1 MRLTTVLIAVGMA
14 VTLPACTSSGHA
26 GGSPVESAPAGPPA
40 AAKKALHY
48 SADYTVAALLAN
60 DQAKAVLD
68 RDLPGFSTNDRI
80 SMAMGMTLKQLAS
93 FPQAH
98 IDGPKLKA
106 INDDLSQIPANAPP
120 AP

>member
-1 MRLTTVLIAVGMA
+1 MRQTTILIAASVA
-14 VTLPACTSSGHA
+14 VALAACTSANHGRA
-26 GGSPVESAPAGPPA
+26 PPVEAAPATSPA
-40 AAKKALHY
+40 AASGNLHY

-68 RDLPGFSTNDRI
+68 RALPGFSTNDRI
-80 SMAMGMTLKQLAS
+80 SMAMGMTLKQVAS

-98 IDGPKLKA
+98 IDAPKLKA
-106 INDDLSQIPANAPP
+106 INDDLSKIPANAPP